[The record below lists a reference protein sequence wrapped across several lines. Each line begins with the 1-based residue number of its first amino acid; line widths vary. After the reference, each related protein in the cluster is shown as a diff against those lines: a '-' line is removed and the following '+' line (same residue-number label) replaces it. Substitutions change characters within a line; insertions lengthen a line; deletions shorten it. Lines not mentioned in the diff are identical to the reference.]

1 VSPAGTATQTDDGS
15 DLGFRPA
22 AAKPR
27 VPLSVAP
34 AGDDLG
40 FRPATSPENDLGFR
54 PAAPQATSQ
63 PPATP
68 QTAAAS
74 KGPTIGP
81 APEPNMWDR
90 LKSSVA
96 NSAIGY
102 AVEERLPRL
111 SGALGI
117 TPTETASNP
126 YAEQHAHEIIAP
138 GAAFPKPG
146 VAKGVAEFAGGLTTP
161 ENVPILAATGGL
173 GALES
178 IIGKAG
184 AGAIGRLV
192 SAGFSASMIQSAVE
206 KWPGFKEAW
215 EKKDMATAQ
224 QLATEALLDLAMAHH
239 AFRHAATEP
248 GATPREKFGA
258 TLDRTKAVPPEPE
271 RPEARPLL
279 RAAPIITPPPAGAVA
294 VPEKTPMPGY
304 LRADPEWLAQNRG
317 LPAGPDTRA
326 LPPAPSEAIERA
338 ANVNIAPGEKPIP
351 LPAQT
356 PTRIGPGAE
365 PIAAGPSAEA
375 AELGFRPIRKASTEP
390 RAAKSAPTVN
400 EMRPQLAELD
410 ARYKRLDD
418 QLRTARSYNT
428 AKQLTAKLRPLSEQR
443 NALRADIEKIEP
455 RPEAKPFTI
464 SPDTRTGQ
472 VVPERGPAAEKPPES
487 AARGPA
493 SPRLATPTWD
503 SLPPEHQEAVR
514 GIMESHE
521 HQPQALQE
529 ATDVELKKLSDKGTP
544 LREQFARL
552 HAKDLGLPVHAERAG
567 VTASDFLASVQ
578 GAKQEATPFSTTAET
593 PARGPSRS
601 AEAREQRITGGR
613 NATPADMQRT
623 LEEDIRQLEEKTRSA
638 KPGLERQLAEG
649 RLKQNREMLADLRAG
664 KAPTVEPR
672 AAEPSSP
679 ELLAKDAGLV
689 YKGEAV
695 KGSGVHQF
703 EHPDFPGATMAMRES
718 DLSTPEALGERMQA
732 KLAEKPIVPKPG
744 ETASSV
750 EFMRALSDRKPEAGI
765 ATPEMLRDLFSGRL
779 PKEAWQRFVADPVI
793 EKGLGIGEK
802 YAKVREAD
810 PEVAG
815 GLHLLDNAPAY
826 FRAKAAQNV
835 HDIIGGLSREQER
848 LFSLMAD
855 ADSRENLRANHPDEY
870 RRATNDQAIQRALAA
885 YKPVEQELTAS
896 RKKVGGATLDQDYL
910 RRVYEEHVAGIGK
923 ESAPESSPERA
934 TTAFD
939 RVVRPQKIGNLSREA
954 TAEYHYQHGLH
965 EFGPAF
971 GTKFIGTHLAALRD
985 QIARDFISK
994 ATEISPGA
1002 AEPRS
1007 ITYKGEK
1014 YFRPDIAREMRDAG
1028 QKDVKAYDRYDPNAG
1043 VKYPRQGA
1051 SKFLGPQE
1059 VVRTLNDYGAKRD
1072 TGRGPFGRFL
1082 QEQTIGFGFGIP
1094 HVANILRRVTQSAPL
1109 GAANPEAWAR
1119 AWKVAFDKGLRDRGL
1134 EGVDDPTFDKL
1145 LQHGA
1150 ITTGEM
1156 ANLKSYWGG
1165 NLNPANWARTLA
1177 GVGHKLIFEPGSF
1190 GGVGGID
1197 QRARLYIADLL
1208 KSQKPEMSDAAI
1220 GKAVNT
1226 QLGDYNRQNWN
1237 DRQKLMAKFMLFPG
1251 WDASSIRWVIEHPIK
1266 TTVPPALLVWTANQV
1281 LHRLGQNRGEDASDI
1296 SNIHIGDRSIGV
1308 TLLRESMGRNLARPL
1323 LNFAQSK
1330 IRGESTERAVAEA
1343 SRGVAQ
1349 GAGGMVGTLRPDIT
1363 AGIDLAMNRS
1373 SAFGGKELVS
1383 PEDYKEPGRVLP
1395 NRALEKQAALIVR
1408 HAIPALDRML
1418 GSDQEIDFKSFAGSN
1433 LGLPNYQDGAEQ
1445 RLKRNV
1451 AESSEVSITI
1461 GRLAKTKPDAAR
1473 EFVQDPDNA
1482 AYALFRNELASM
1494 TATLKRID
1502 AAKEAVSSAKNL
1514 SAREKSER
1522 LAQIAKAREN
1532 LLRNADGLDA
1542 LLFKRKQEKREK
1554 PPAPTLRRPVNENY
1568 LDR

>member
-1 VSPAGTATQTDDGS
+1 VSPLGTATQTDDGS

-22 AAKPR
+22 AAKLR
-27 VPLSVAP
+27 VPLSTAP
-34 AGDDLG
+34 ANDDLG
-40 FRPATSPENDLGFR
+40 FRSAASPANDLGFR
-54 PAAPQATSQ
+54 PAAPQPTTQ
-63 PPATP
+63 PIETP
-68 QTAAAS
+68 QTAAAP

-81 APEPNMWDR
+81 APEPSMWDR
-90 LKSSVA
+90 LKSSIA

-102 AVEERLPRL
+102 AVEERLPKL

-117 TPTETASNP
+117 HPTETAANP

-146 VAKGVAEFAGGLTTP
+146 VAKGVAEFAGSLATP
-161 ENVPILAATGGL
+161 ENVELLAATGGL
-173 GALES
+173 GALEP
-178 IIGKAG
+178 IIGKVG
-184 AGAIGRLV
+184 ATAIGRLV
-192 SAGFSASMIQSAVE
+192 AVGFTEQMIHDAIQ

-215 EKKDMATAQ
+215 DNKDTGTAQ
-224 QLATEALLDLAMAHH
+224 QLATEALLDLVVAHQ

-248 GATPREKFGA
+248 GATPQEKFGA
-258 TLDRTKAVPPEPE
+258 TLDRSKAVAPEPAAP
-271 RPEARPLL
+271 RPQLP
-279 RAAPIITPPPAGAVA
+279 AAPIITPPPAGAVA

-304 LRADPEWLAQNRG
+304 LRPEPEWLAQNRG
-317 LPAGPDTRA
+317 LPAGPETKA

-365 PIAAGPSAEA
+365 PIPAGPSAEA
-375 AELGFRPIRKASTEP
+375 AALGFRPIRKAS
-390 RAAKSAPTVN
+390 
-400 EMRPQLAELD
+400 
-410 ARYKRLDD
+410 
-418 QLRTARSYNT
+418 
-428 AKQLTAKLRPLSEQR
+428 
-443 NALRADIEKIEP
+443 
-455 RPEAKPFTI
+455 
-464 SPDTRTGQ
+464 
-472 VVPERGPAAEKPPES
+472 
-487 AARGPA
+487 
-493 SPRLATPTWD
+493 
-503 SLPPEHQEAVR
+503 
-514 GIMESHE
+514 
-521 HQPQALQE
+521 
-529 ATDVELKKLSDKGTP
+529 
-544 LREQFARL
+544 
-552 HAKDLGLPVHAERAG
+552 
-567 VTASDFLASVQ
+567 
-578 GAKQEATPFSTTAET
+578 AET
-593 PARGPSRS
+593 PA
-601 AEAREQRITGGR
+601 
-613 NATPADMQRT
+613 
-623 LEEDIRQLEEKTRSA
+623 A
-638 KPGLERQLAEG
+638 KPAPSVNELRSQLAEG

-664 KAPTVEPR
+664 KTPAPEQPAV
-672 AAEPSSP
+672 APSSP
-679 ELLAKDAGLV
+679 EQLAKDAGLV

-703 EHPDFPGATMAMRES
+703 EHPDFPGATMAVRAG

-750 EFMRALSDRKPEAGI
+750 EFMRALTDRKPEAGI

-779 PKEAWQRFVADPVI
+779 PKEAWQRFVAEPVI

-802 YAKVREAD
+802 YLKVREAD

-835 HDIIGGLSREQER
+835 HDIIGDLSREQER

-855 ADSRENLRANHPDEY
+855 ADSRENLRTNHPDEY
-870 RRATNDQAIQRALAA
+870 RRATNDPAIQQALAN
-885 YKPVEQELTAS
+885 YKPIEQELTAA
-896 RKKVGGATLDQDYL
+896 RKRVGGTTLDQDYL

-923 ESAPESSPERA
+923 EFAPGSAERA

-954 TAEYHYQHGLH
+954 TAEYHYEHGLH

-994 ATEISPGA
+994 ATEIAPGA

-1014 YFRPDIAREMRDAG
+1014 YFRPDIAREMREAG
-1028 QKDVKAYDRYDPNAG
+1028 QRDVKAYDRYDPNAG
-1043 VKYPRQGA
+1043 VKYPEKGA
-1051 SKFLGPQE
+1051 SKFLGPRE
-1059 VVRTLNDYGAKRD
+1059 VVRALNDYGAKPD
-1072 TGRGPFGRFL
+1072 KGRGPVGRFL
-1082 QEQTIGFGFGIP
+1082 QEQTIGFGLGIP

-1119 AWKVAFDKGLRDRGL
+1119 AWKVTFDKGLRARGL

-1156 ANLKSYWGG
+1156 ANLKAYWGG
-1165 NLNPANWARTLA
+1165 NLNPANWAKTLA

-1190 GGVGGID
+1190 GGIGGID
-1197 QRARLYIADLL
+1197 QRARLFIADLL
-1208 KSQKPEMSDAAI
+1208 KSQKPEMSDAEI

-1226 QLGDYNRQNWN
+1226 QLGDYNRANWN
-1237 DRQKLMAKFMLFPG
+1237 DRQKTLSKFVLFPG

-1281 LHRLGQNRGEDASDI
+1281 LHQLGQNRGEDASDI
-1296 SNIHIGDRSIGV
+1296 SNIHFGDRSIGV

-1330 IRGESTERAVAEA
+1330 IRGESTERATAEA

-1349 GAGGMVGTLRPDIT
+1349 GAGGVVGTLRPDIT
-1363 AGIDLAMNRS
+1363 AAIDLAMNRS

-1395 NRALEKQAALIVR
+1395 NRALEKQAALILR
-1408 HAIPALDRML
+1408 HAIPALDRMMS
-1418 GSDQEIDFKSFAGSN
+1418 SDQEIDFTSFAGSN

-1445 RLKRNV
+1445 KLKRNV
-1451 AESSEVSITI
+1451 AEAMEVSTTI
-1461 GRLAKTKPDAAR
+1461 AKLAKTKPDAAR
-1473 EFVQDPDNA
+1473 EFIRDPDNA
-1482 AYALFRNELASM
+1482 AYALFRNELERMGS
-1494 TATLKRID
+1494 TLKRID
-1502 AAKEAVSSAKNL
+1502 AAKDAVSDAKNL
-1514 SAREKSER
+1514 SAAEKSER
-1522 LAQIAKAREN
+1522 LDQIAKAREN

-1542 LLFKRKQEKREK
+1542 LLFKRKQEGREK
-1554 PPAPTLRRPVNENY
+1554 PLAPTLSKRPVVETN
-1568 LDR
+1568 LGR